1 MSKYTIFCSVLE
13 RKFRANNKPYKVLSR
28 HTTRDGIKLK
38 YTEMSDKHLLN
49 TERYFKRYD
58 DPFDENE
65 FPVYI
70 LDMEEKRIKRYTVKF
85 NDNISLKD
93 NELYYGEIVDD
104 YCPSDPN
111 IRDLIGLGL
120 ENIM

>member
-13 RKFRANNKPYKVLSR
+13 LTFRANNKPYKVLSR

-38 YTEMSDKHLLN
+38 FAEMSDKHLLN
-49 TERYFKRYD
+49 TQRYFKRYD
-58 DPFDENE
+58 DPFDEKD

-70 LDMEEKRIKRYTVKF
+70 LDERKEKVKRYTVRF
-85 NDNISLKD
+85 DDNVSLKD
-93 NELYYGEIVDD
+93 NEIYYGKVVDD
-104 YCPSDPN
+104 YYPSDPN
-111 IRDLIGLGL
+111 IQDLIGLGL